1 MEENSAVNLNR
12 VTIPHRVE
20 DPYKM
25 GENTEN
31 ELSLSREDDSDLSRR
46 ENSLEPGEERKQ
58 DSDAEDN
65 EADQ

>member
-1 MEENSAVNLNR
+1 
-12 VTIPHRVE
+12 
-20 DPYKM
+20 M